1 MLASQGAACA
11 RPLAA
16 SRPAPASSAAAAASR
31 ALSVPGQAPGA
42 AGGARCAPGPA
53 AGGLSCVGSAHR
65 MRAARRAGRALARR
79 SGALTCA
86 PRQTLGKAWAGG
98 RPLGALDDIRQNG
111 AQAATCK
118 GGGQASART
127 PGLAGE
133 QSRRH
138 PPEPRGAP
146 VCTAARR
153 PPHRDPPPPP
163 PAACVHA
170 ATRSLLCP
178 AAAKP
183 RAGMTPINPTVHVGQ
198 HAAAAP
204 RNPCPDT
211 AS

>member
-133 QSRRH
+133 QSRPSARAEGRACMH
-138 PPEPRGAP
+138 RGAASAASRP
-146 VCTAARR
+146 ASAAASCLRARR
-153 PPHRDPPPPP
+153 NALSALPGRCQ
-163 PAACVHA
+163 A
-170 ATRSLLCP
+170 
-178 AAAKP
+178 
-183 RAGMTPINPTVHVGQ
+183 
-198 HAAAAP
+198 
-204 RNPCPDT
+204 
-211 AS
+211 